1 MKTVIPKILL
11 LFSLFLVL
19 NSCSKDNNNTVTPE
33 IIVSM
38 AGTDAGTLVLKN
50 YKLDVVRTDS
60 FAVNISST
68 DLAQKDL
75 MLNLDLSQAGLDFQ
89 NVKRKA
95 TGEANYVFLPTT
107 NYAISPN
114 PVIIKAGTRTAK
126 FAVKVNVPST
136 IDLANDYLL
145 SVGIINAGDAKINSA
160 LGFVNI
166 GINGLPNQ
174 YDGVYRSK
182 GQFTLPVSVRNIDR
196 DKTIKTID
204 KITSETEFAD
214 LGTLMRLKVN
224 NDNSVTIIPQESTTS
239 LVGVIEQTG
248 MNKYDPATKTFTL
261 NYQYNVGSRV
271 ITEVIKKK

>member
-1 MKTVIPKILL
+1 MKTVIPKIL
-11 LFSLFLVL
+11 FFFLSFLIV
-19 NSCSKDNNNTVTPE
+19 NSCSKDNNTVVPE
-33 IIVSM
+33 ITVSM

-50 YKLDVVRTDS
+50 YKLDVARTDS
-60 FAVNISST
+60 FAVNITSA
-68 DLAQKDL
+68 DLQKKDL
-75 MLNLDLSQAGLDFQ
+75 SLTLDLSQAGLDFQ

-95 TGEANYVFLPTT
+95 AGEANYVSLSTT

-126 FAVKVNVPST
+126 FAVKVSVPSA

-145 SVGIINAGDAKINSA
+145 SVGITNAGDAKINSA
-160 LGFVNI
+160 LSFVNI

-174 YDGVYRSK
+174 YDGAYRSK
-182 GQFTLPVSVRNIDR
+182 GQFTLPTSVRNIDR

-204 KITSETEFAD
+204 RTTSEIEFAD
-214 LGTLMRLKVN
+214 LGTIMRLKVN
-224 NDNSVTIIPQESTTS
+224 NDNSVIIIPQESTTS
-239 LVGVIEQTG
+239 LVGAIEQTG